1 MRFADLT
8 VAFLLANNL
17 LFCHFLGLSE
27 MLGPISFQKILRRSL
42 TLSVIL
48 AVSGALFWLLTWALV
63 LPFHLSFLTTFFAV
77 GAVAAGYWLYVWARQ
92 ALGREASWP
101 DPREFLFHSL
111 LLGGILLAV
120 GASRDLSEF
129 VGVVAAS
136 VVGYSVGLVLLHAV
150 FVRMS
155 RERIPLILQ
164 GIPFQLLTAGLVW
177 LVLSGLDF
185 RFVGQ
190 GG

>member
-1 MRFADLT
+1 
-8 VAFLLANNL
+8 
-17 LFCHFLGLSE
+17 
-27 MLGPISFQKILRRSL
+27 
-42 TLSVIL
+42 
-48 AVSGALFWLLTWALV
+48 
-63 LPFHLSFLTTFFAV
+63 
-77 GAVAAGYWLYVWARQ
+77 
-92 ALGREASWP
+92 
-101 DPREFLFHSL
+101 
-111 LLGGILLAV
+111 
-120 GASRDLSEF
+120 
-129 VGVVAAS
+129 